1 MRKSFGE
8 FADCIYGFIIASIV
22 YRCTIN
28 QPKYM
33 QQIAFIIVL
42 IIIMGACIY
51 AEEKKYRARQKRG
64 KKKCK
69 RKRIS

>member
-8 FADCIYGFIIASIV
+8 FADCIYGFIIAIIV
-22 YRCTIN
+22 YKCTSN

-51 AEEKKYRARQKRG
+51 AEEKKYRTRKERG

>member
-8 FADCIYGFIIASIV
+8 FADCIYGFIIAVTI
-22 YRCTIN
+22 YKCTSN

-51 AEEKKYRARQKRG
+51 AEERKHKNRQRRR
-64 KKKCK
+64 KKK
-69 RKRIS
+69 

>member
-8 FADCIYGFIIASIV
+8 FADCIYGFIIAMTI
-22 YRCTIN
+22 YKCTSN

-42 IIIMGACIY
+42 IIIMGVCIY
-51 AEEKKYRARQKRG
+51 AEEKRYKTRKRRG
-64 KKKCK
+64 KRKCTTR
-69 RKRIS
+69 RKS